1 MFAQVRVCMCH
12 VVLCLGNDN
21 IYVRVSV
28 DEVHVCPHQPYTD
41 WMDGYLAWF

>member
-1 MFAQVRVCMCH
+1 MWFFVWVMIIYMS
-12 VVLCLGNDN
+12 VFL